1 MARTVRKA
9 TAAKDKGVT
18 LEQKFAKNRRDQASA
33 GVNWTQ
39 VDATS
44 LVTAI
49 STALAA
55 DAAIMLAPTAG
66 GRGVM
71 VKVYEDGEAAS
82 EYLMFAE
89 DLNQHLELIID
100 TFQSSAEDVRQLFP
114 RPEVQIQPKQ

>member
-33 GVNWTQ
+33 GVDWTK
-39 VDATS
+39 VDAIS

-49 STALAA
+49 CTALAA
-55 DAAIMLAPTAG
+55 DAAIMFAPTAG
-66 GRGVM
+66 GKGVM

-89 DLNQHLELIID
+89 DFNQHLELITD
-100 TFQSSAEDVRQLFP
+100 TFQSSAEDVRQAFP
-114 RPEVQIQPKQ
+114 RPDFMVQPKP